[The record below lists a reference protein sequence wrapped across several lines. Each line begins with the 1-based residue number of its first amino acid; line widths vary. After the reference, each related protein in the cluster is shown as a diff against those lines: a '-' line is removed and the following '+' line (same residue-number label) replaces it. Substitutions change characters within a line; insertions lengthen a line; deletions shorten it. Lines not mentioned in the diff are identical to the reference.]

1 MQAMM
6 VKDVVGEEEAGLAE
20 GAFQASMVPRAVR
33 SVSRNDLWPRHVGT
47 DHVVDRSYCD
57 EVKTPD
63 QTTNTTPSQDT
74 NEEIEGSAV
83 GGGGAVGL

>member
-1 MQAMM
+1 M
-6 VKDVVGEEEAGLAE
+6 VEDTVLGEEEAGLAE

-47 DHVVDRSYCD
+47 DHVVGSSYCD
-57 EVKTPD
+57 EIKSPD

-74 NEEIEGSAV
+74 NEENEGSAV
-83 GGGGAVGL
+83 GGGGAVGM